1 MGDKPASY
9 SSLKINDGKTTS
21 TFIPFLSSVQFNEN
35 ISIYIYIWWKNLGI
49 LVVQRIVAT
58 EDRHDRR
65 LCLV

>member
-35 ISIYIYIWWKNLGI
+35 LSIYIYIYLWSIYIYIYDEKI
-49 LVVQRIVAT
+49 L
-58 EDRHDRR
+58 EF
-65 LCLV
+65 